1 MSDGIHGIKILKGKV
16 HIMKTIEEF
25 YSEAM
30 ADKEL
35 EVAVNKAHSE
45 NRLAEFLTEHGVDGT
60 TEAFEALVKEKKQTR
75 TELTDKELEEAVGG
89 KYGYADWGVD
99 WSDDGY
105 ESDKSKVK
113 YLFNVGDKVIV
124 DCWFRNLTGTVTERK
139 LYCNDDTLSLM
150 YCPEYYIVFDIDTS
164 SDWYEQASL
173 APFTSGGAYG
183 SF

>member
-89 KYGYADWGVD
+89 KDGYADWGVD
-99 WSDDGY
+99 WSDNGY
-105 ESDKSKVK
+105 VYDKSKVK
-113 YLFNVGDKVIV
+113 FLFNVGDKVNHKKFGDGIIISING
-124 DCWFRNLTGTVTERK
+124 DICKISFAGIGIKELMLSFAPLTK
-139 LYCNDDTLSLM
+139 
-150 YCPEYYIVFDIDTS
+150 I
-164 SDWYEQASL
+164 
-173 APFTSGGAYG
+173 
-183 SF
+183 

>member
-1 MSDGIHGIKILKGKV
+1 
-16 HIMKTIEEF
+16 MKTIEEF

-35 EVAVNKAHSE
+35 AKAAFNAHTE
-45 NRLAEFLTEHGVDGT
+45 NRLKEFLAVQEVEGT
-60 TEAFEALVKEKKQTR
+60 AEEFEAFVKEKKQTR

-89 KYGYADWGVD
+89 KDGYADWGVD
-99 WSDDGY
+99 WSDNGY
-105 ESDKSKVK
+105 ERDKSKVK

-124 DCWFRNLTGTVTERK
+124 DCWFRNLTGTVTERE
-139 LYCNDDTLSLM
+139 LYCKARFPI
-150 YCPEYYIVFDIDTS
+150 YFPKYYIVFDIDTS
-164 SDWYEQASL
+164 SGWYEQGSL

>member
-1 MSDGIHGIKILKGKV
+1 MSDGIHDIKILKGKV

-99 WSDDGY
+99 WSDNGY

-139 LYCNDDTLSLM
+139 LYYNDDTLSIM

-164 SDWYEQASL
+164 SDWYKQASL

>member
-16 HIMKTIEEF
+16 HIMKAIEEF
-25 YSEAM
+25 YNEVM

-75 TELTDKELEEAVGG
+75 TELSDKELEEAVGG
-89 KYGYADWGVD
+89 KYGYVDWGVD

-139 LYCNDDTLSLM
+139 LYCKARSPISI
-150 YCPEYYIVFDIDTS
+150 YYPKYYIVFDIDTP
-164 SDWYEQASL
+164 SDWYKQDSL

>member
-1 MSDGIHGIKILKGKV
+1 
-16 HIMKTIEEF
+16 MKTIEEF

-30 ADKEL
+30 SDKEL

-89 KYGYADWGVD
+89 KDGYADWGVV
-99 WSDDGY
+99 WSDNGY
-105 ESDKSKVK
+105 AYDESKVK

-124 DCWFRNLTGTVTERK
+124 DCWFRNLTGKVTERK
-139 LYCNDDTLSLM
+139 VCRKMRVPIY
-150 YCPEYYIVFDIDTS
+150 YPKYYIVFDIDTP
-164 SDWYEQASL
+164 SDWYKQDSL

>member
-1 MSDGIHGIKILKGKV
+1 MKAKNLKGKV
-16 HIMKTIEEF
+16 LIMKTMEQF
-25 YSEAM
+25 YSEVM

-35 EVAVNKAHSE
+35 AEAAFNAHRE
-45 NRLAEFLTEHGVDGT
+45 NRLKEFLAVQEVEGT
-60 TEAFEALVKEKKQTR
+60 AEEFEAFVKEKKQTR

-124 DCWFRNLTGTVTERK
+124 DCWFRNLTGKVTERK
-139 LYCNDDTLSLM
+139 VCRKMRVPIY
-150 YCPEYYIVFDIDTS
+150 YPKYYIVFDIDTP
-164 SDWYEQASL
+164 SDWYKQDSL

>member
-1 MSDGIHGIKILKGKV
+1 
-16 HIMKTIEEF
+16 MKTMEQF
-25 YSEAM
+25 YSEVM

-35 EVAVNKAHSE
+35 AEAAFNAHTE
-45 NRLAEFLTEHGVDGT
+45 NRFKEFLAVQEVEGT
-60 TEAFEALVKEKKQTR
+60 AEEFEAFVKEKKQTR

-124 DCWFRNLTGTVTERK
+124 DCWFRNLTGKVTERK
-139 LYCNDDTLSLM
+139 VCRKMRVPIY
-150 YCPEYYIVFDIDTS
+150 YPKYYIVFDIDTP
-164 SDWYEQASL
+164 SDWYKQDSL

>member
-1 MSDGIHGIKILKGKV
+1 
-16 HIMKTIEEF
+16 MKTIEEF

-89 KYGYADWGVD
+89 KDGYADWGVD
-99 WSDDGY
+99 WSDNGY
-105 ESDKSKVK
+105 AYDESKVK

-124 DCWFRNLTGTVTERK
+124 DCWFMNLTGKVTERK
-139 LYCNDDTLSLM
+139 VYCKARSPISI
-150 YCPEYYIVFDIDTS
+150 YYPKYYIVFDIDTP
-164 SDWYEQASL
+164 SDWYKQDSL
-173 APFTSGGAYG
+173 APVGT
-183 SF
+183 

>member
-1 MSDGIHGIKILKGKV
+1 
-16 HIMKTIEEF
+16 MKTIEEF
-25 YSEAM
+25 YNEAM

-75 TELTDKELEEAVGG
+75 TELSDKELEEAVGG

-99 WSDDGY
+99 WSVSGANEDR
-105 ESDKSKVK
+105 SKVK
-113 YLFNVGDKVIV
+113 YLFDIGDKVIV
-124 DCWFRNLTGTVTERK
+124 DCWFRNLTGKVTDRK
-139 LYCNDDTLSLM
+139 IEFWQGNASYFIPN
-150 YCPEYYIVFDIDTS
+150 YYIVFDIDTAP
-164 SDWYEQASL
+164 DWYEQDSL